1 MPKALYEFLF
11 VIVSFFK
18 KWLNM
23 RVQHALLVC
32 TWFDIMSFLTCHA
45 LETRLR
51 VRSVKLLVKRSFLQ
65 RENDT
70 CWCQL
75 EWSSQLATHQD
86 YWSNNSLLVQILYT
100 LSVPIVPFGNERCV
114 DAQSARHSML
124 RSIIYERCINR
135 RSRKAVDVNRMT
147 KLKWSD
153 RMRESRAMQQSWNAN
168 VYIHSMIKEIKK
180 ETYLL
185 LEWTP
190 LLRPMSRDDTFSGR
204 QQLISQPVRTHVA
217 KVIHQTTQLLKQQ
230 RQQQQTACSQNRY
243 VDT

>member
-1 MPKALYEFLF
+1 
-11 VIVSFFK
+11 
-18 KWLNM
+18 
-23 RVQHALLVC
+23 
-32 TWFDIMSFLTCHA
+32 
-45 LETRLR
+45 
-51 VRSVKLLVKRSFLQ
+51 
-65 RENDT
+65 
-70 CWCQL
+70 
-75 EWSSQLATHQD
+75 
-86 YWSNNSLLVQILYT
+86 
-100 LSVPIVPFGNERCV
+100 
-114 DAQSARHSML
+114 
-124 RSIIYERCINR
+124 
-135 RSRKAVDVNRMT
+135 
-147 KLKWSD
+147 
-153 RMRESRAMQQSWNAN
+153 MRESRAMQQSRNAN